1 MQQAMQARLSNIH
14 AAPGAPAVVALLAAP
29 VGAMAKPPLDWP
41 APWRSLCLTA
51 ALHCAT
57 REPAAMVCGL
67 VSLADAWLA
76 PDTRIAAADRV
87 LLEQWLG
94 SHRSTP
100 VGGPVRRPDRL
111 HGQDHPGQARRHRRG
126 IRHGLGLGAAAI
138 HHVHAPP
145 CLRRCRVL
153 RSVRP
158 GNPAS
163 PAQSVLACSSRTGR
177 SVRRAR

>member
-57 REPAAMVCGL
+57 REPAATACGL

-87 LLEQWLG
+87 LLEQWFG

-100 VGGPVRRPDRL
+100 LADPCADRTVSMVRTTL
-111 HGQDHPGQARRHRRG
+111 ARHDA
-126 IRHGLGLGAAAI
+126 IAAASGM
-138 HHVHAPP
+138 ASALAQPP
-145 CLRRCRVL
+145 STTSTR
-153 RSVRP
+153 
-158 GNPAS
+158 
-163 PAQSVLACSSRTGR
+163 
-177 SVRRAR
+177 RRA